1 MLSVGTLISS
11 RSRKW
16 YTLVAVVVCLG
27 ITAVTLLVGQS
38 ITLRPTLASTSS
50 PQLDALQ
57 SLLSARLQVAQPT
70 RYASLGGLRSQLSTS
85 MRPSPA
91 SQPSVQI
98 VAARSNEDTSWLD
111 VYLSYIPHV
120 VYQIADVHAVH
131 TTLLNKGNEAG
142 AYLEY
147 ILDNY
152 NSLPDVVLFCH
163 GSGYVCLQTLLAGA
177 SAALIQSSCRF
188 LHDSAR
194 DSARLA
200 EISCKCCMLQEWVAP
215 QRQGSHHPDPQVG

>member
-1 MLSVGTLISS
+1 MGTLISS

-16 YTLVAVVVCLG
+16 YTMVAVVG
-27 ITAVTLLVGQS
+27 IISITAVTLLVGQS
-38 ITLRPTLASTSS
+38 IALRPTLASTSS

-57 SLLSARLQVAQPT
+57 SLLSARLQLARPT
-70 RYASLGGLRSQLSTS
+70 GYAAMGGLRSQLSTS

-91 SQPSVQI
+91 SQPSIQI

-111 VYLSYIPHV
+111 VYLSYIPHM

-152 NSLPDVVLFCH
+152 NALPDVVLFCH
-163 GSGYVCLQTLLAGA
+163 GSGYVHPQTLLAGA
-177 SAALIQSSCRF
+177 IAARVQSSCHL
-188 LHDSAR
+188 LHHSAR
-194 DSARLA
+194 RGALLPWISVCLPADHACRCHCCPHAELLPPSA
-200 EISCKCCMLQEWVAP
+200 
-215 QRQGSHHPDPQVG
+215 